1 MELSKSL
8 LKSRLD
14 FYELLLK
21 VTFNNHKDY
30 ESIVNKIDD
39 LKMTIN
45 FLSKM
50 DKSILRYRPTYSI
63 TVLMEGKGRFY
74 GHHYID
80 VQMEI
85 DDCILLLKNATE
97 RLSD

>member
-1 MELSKSL
+1 
-8 LKSRLD
+8 
-14 FYELLLK
+14 
-21 VTFNNHKDY
+21 
-30 ESIVNKIDD
+30 
-39 LKMTIN
+39 
-45 FLSKM
+45 
-50 DKSILRYRPTYSI
+50 
-63 TVLMEGKGRFY
+63 MEGKGRFY